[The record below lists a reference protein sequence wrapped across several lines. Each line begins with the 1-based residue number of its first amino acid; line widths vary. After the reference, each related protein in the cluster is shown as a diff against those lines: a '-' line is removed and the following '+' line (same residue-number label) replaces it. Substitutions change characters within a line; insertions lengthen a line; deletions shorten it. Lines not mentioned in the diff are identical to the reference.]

1 MRVTM
6 GWVGLL
12 RGGAAATHHTR
23 HFPVRHFQ
31 APSRFTPRGVETS
44 ETEMA
49 TWSETMFRRPV
60 ED

>member
-1 MRVTM
+1 M

-12 RGGAAATHHTR
+12 RGGAAATHYTR

-31 APSRFTPRGVETS
+31 APSRFTPKGCETS

-49 TWSETMFRRPV
+49 TWLETMFRRPV

>member
-12 RGGAAATHHTR
+12 RGGARRRITLAISQC
-23 HFPVRHFQ
+23 VI
-31 APSRFTPRGVETS
+31 SRLRQFHPKWCETS

-49 TWSETMFRRPV
+49 TWLETMFRRPV